1 MIEADPRVSTPPL
14 NSSASNIIDLIAR
27 RASRPAVLL
36 PPENVAEVKRLPYD
50 VTRRAHSR
58 KPRRSKNGTP
68 DERAG
73 RQTEA
78 APQVQAPA
86 WTETHQNLKARER
99 RNDAWQ
105 AARAATDYWKA
116 RMRMHDAIYVVQDR
130 GLPEG
135 RLDPEHDHDERMHL
149 VAYYRAAIARQFLT
163 PAPRLD
169 AVEWKRKKLAAG
181 EHKYTGLKPERI
193 EFAIAQDLEFLAL
206 HPTRRQRS
214 PQQ

>member
-1 MIEADPRVSTPPL
+1 MSDIIELS
-14 NSSASNIIDLIAR
+14 AR
-27 RASRPAVLL
+27 RAARAPGGVLPA
-36 PPENVAEVKRLPYD
+36 ENIAEVKMLPYS
-50 VTRRAHSR
+50 VTRRIHSR

-86 WTETHQNLKARER
+86 STETHRNLKARDR

-105 AARAATDYWKA
+105 AARAATDYRKA

-135 RLDPEHDHDERMHL
+135 RLDPEHDHGEWMHL
-149 VAYYRAAIARQFLT
+149 VGYYRAAIARQFLT

-169 AVEWKRKKLAAG
+169 AVEWKRKKLTAG

-193 EFAIAQDLEFLAL
+193 EFAIAQDLEFLAS
-206 HPTRRQRS
+206 HPIRCNMRGPAS
-214 PQQ
+214 